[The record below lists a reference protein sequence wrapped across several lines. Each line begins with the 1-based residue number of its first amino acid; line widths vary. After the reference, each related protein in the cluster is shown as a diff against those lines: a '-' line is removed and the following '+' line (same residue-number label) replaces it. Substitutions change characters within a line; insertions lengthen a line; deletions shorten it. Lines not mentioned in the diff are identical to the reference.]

1 MFAISAIRSIKEYK
15 PKYILADKAYD
26 TEKIKKTI
34 IEETTAIPQ
43 TKHQKTGKYRTKY
56 RAIFWQKIYN
66 YRNQVECV
74 NSVEKRLFSGI
85 NTSRNR
91 KLQIKEIKLKNTF
104 YNIDKTI
111 KNFKKIGFLQNQFKS
126 IYL

>member
-1 MFAISAIRSIKEYK
+1 MKNHITIDSEYMLIRHQSVKKGSQFDTVFAISAIRSIKEYK

-43 TKHQKTGKYRTKY
+43 TKKHQKTGKYRTKY

-74 NSVEKRLFSGI
+74 NSVEKRLFGGI
-85 NTSRNR
+85 NTSRSR
-91 KLQIKEIKLKNTF
+91 KLQIKET
-104 YNIDKTI
+104 
-111 KNFKKIGFLQNQFKS
+111 
-126 IYL
+126 

>member
-1 MFAISAIRSIKEYK
+1 MQYQLRSIKEYK
-15 PKYILADKAYD
+15 PKYILADKTYN

-34 IEETTAIPQ
+34 IEKTTAIPQ
-43 TKHQKTGKYRTKY
+43 TKKHQKTGKYRTKY

-85 NTSRNR
+85 NTSRSR
-91 KLQIKEIKLKNTF
+91 KLQIKEIK
-104 YNIDKTI
+104 YI
-111 KNFKKIGFLQNQFKS
+111 LQ
-126 IYL
+126 Y